1 MRLKVKKINF
11 ETSNT
16 KDVVLNYK
24 DAAKLG
30 QKAGERVTIKNMAT
44 ERLNNKFWVAIV
56 QIAHSDTIL
65 ASGEIGIF
73 ENTLRDYEHLN
84 EGDEVSVKPAEPP
97 DSYKYIKKKINNKK
111 LSGDEINRIIKD
123 AVSGSLSKIELAS
136 FITGIAINGAD
147 NEEMTALTLAEAESG
162 EKFNFGPEVFDKH
175 STGGVP
181 GNKVSLIIVPI
192 VAAAGLIIPKT
203 STRAITS
210 PSGTADSMEV
220 LAPVTFTSEEVE
232 NMVSELNAC
241 IIWGGA
247 LDIAPADNV
256 LIEVERPLH
265 YDPWGL
271 MIPSILAK
279 KIAMGVNA
287 GLVLD
292 IPVGEGTKFS
302 TPDEGKKFAHV
313 FKQIASNFGVKA
325 ECALTLAHQPI
336 GHAVGPAIEAKEALR
351 LLLDYNAG
359 PNSLIEKS
367 TSLAGILLEMGG
379 KAQRGEGQN
388 LAKEI
393 LQSGNAYKKMRDIIE
408 LQGGDPDIQPDDIE
422 LGPYQKDFYSN
433 KSGHITEVDNAI
445 INQIA
450 KAAGCPYAKT
460 SGVEIYRKQGA
471 KIEKGE
477 KIFTIYSNSENK
489 LRRAKKIYNS
499 TGGPIIL
506 GGMLIERI

>member
-1 MRLKVKKINF
+1 
-11 ETSNT
+11 
-16 KDVVLNYK
+16 
-24 DAAKLG
+24 
-30 QKAGERVTIKNMAT
+30 
-44 ERLNNKFWVAIV
+44 
-56 QIAHSDTIL
+56 
-65 ASGEIGIF
+65 
-73 ENTLRDYEHLN
+73 
-84 EGDEVSVKPAEPP
+84 
-97 DSYKYIKKKINNKK
+97 
-111 LSGDEINRIIKD
+111 
-123 AVSGSLSKIELAS
+123 
-136 FITGIAINGAD
+136 
-147 NEEMTALTLAEAESG
+147 
-162 EKFNFGPEVFDKH
+162 
-175 STGGVP
+175 
-181 GNKVSLIIVPI
+181 
-192 VAAAGLIIPKT
+192 
-203 STRAITS
+203 
-210 PSGTADSMEV
+210 
-220 LAPVTFTSEEVE
+220 
-232 NMVSELNAC
+232 
-241 IIWGGA
+241 
-247 LDIAPADNV
+247 
-256 LIEVERPLH
+256 
-265 YDPWGL
+265 

-302 TPDEGKKFAHV
+302 TPSRGKEFAHV

-351 LLLDYNAG
+351 LLLDYNVG

-379 KAQRGEGQN
+379 KAQRGEGQT
-388 LAKEI
+388 LAKQI

-489 LRRAKKIYNS
+489 LRRARKIYNS